1 MECYICHEPTTDA
14 DTSECVCKAS
24 VHPRCLL
31 RAIALSKSR
40 KCTICHQPIA
50 NVQLKETR
58 RVAWTVFGFA
68 MVLFLTTFACCI
80 CSLLFVA
87 LAVEEKRMSVFQ
99 DLLVCC
105 LISVGMAML
114 GSRFLQRLLENHQ
127 LVVVHE
133 EYSFT

>member
-24 VHPRCLL
+24 VHPRCLM
-31 RAIALSKSR
+31 RAIALSRSR

-58 RVAWTVFGFA
+58 RVAWTVLGFA
-68 MVLFLTTFACCI
+68 TVLFLTTFACCI